1 MAKKKIKRNKRY
13 FNTYDGG
20 GLLGQFASWNE
31 GATKN
36 FMSSG
41 VGGALGKLGVS
52 GSGLGGIANGVAS
65 TVSGLI
71 NPSGNSTGVGNAM
84 QAIGSVASNIPGIG
98 GVIGAGVN
106 LVGGL
111 VNAAFGSNLNEEFI
125 AETED
130 KTRQQANYVSD
141 ANDNASLMSD
151 WRAYTDMAHVKKS
164 DVGSD
169 GWFSN
174 KAKNKTKELNKAID
188 RANFRAWGSLANT
201 AGNVD
206 RNNDY
211 LIMQNY
217 HSFGGPVRKANHYD
231 GGGFTDF
238 MNSGIAD
245 NIGNMF
251 QGLSTATG
259 GYDQVLQN
267 SLGRNNGSSY
277 FGIASTLGMGTYDI
291 MNTIRNLTK
300 SKREPLAKKIGLYA
314 DGGNLGMG
322 TEGGGVGIGSYAGIA
337 NSALKLAAN
346 AINEANNLE
355 DTSSIEEAITQ
366 HGNTMFGGDNS
377 SLMDQWASMNELDS
391 NVSMRDIRDK
401 SLFDDFLT
409 SVPASFEGF
418 NAGSSFGPWGAAIGG
433 VVGGVSS
440 VVGSIIGRNKAKDK
454 AKELNKMIEEA
465 NARNIASFNNAVEN
479 NESNLNMNALSQFYK
494 DGGSIHIKKKNRGKF
509 TDYCGGKVTSEC
521 IARGKRSS
529 SPTIRKRATFA
540 ANARK
545 WKHEDGGPL
554 DSLVSDINSRSKA
567 DFVQRLLD
575 PNRAYIPDWESDR
588 IATHKLS
595 YATDDNGAI
604 VFPNVQRID
613 GKLYDFTDPKNKRG
627 KWDALDSAIERGDT
641 LRMTPAQAEEFTKTY
656 KRYYPKGK
664 TFKAFGGP
672 LFTHGGIWSNG
683 ITEINEGGTH
693 EENPFEGVQMGVDPQ
708 GIPNLVEEGEVV
720 YNDYV
725 FSNRMKV
732 PKDVKKKLKTR
743 GNTFAEVAKELSK
756 ESEER
761 PNDPISKN
769 GLDAFMSALSESQEE
784 MRMKNENRR
793 NNRYAK
799 GGKLGKRFEGLGPDS
814 NWIDYGTLASHI
826 TSDQLERMME
836 LGVDGSDIP
845 LIGTSED
852 IDNAITRAAAKKGT
866 TTGNKSN
873 LSYLRY
879 APAIMSGISAF
890 SDIFSKPDYSAAD
903 RVASI
908 DIQPALVSADPIGQ
922 YLSYK
927 PLDRLFYINQLNK
940 NAAAIRRAINNNSG
954 GNRAAALAGILAAD
968 ASYGENLGKLARQA
982 EEYNQAL
989 RERVAGFNRQTDMF
1003 NSQQSMQAQAANQAS
1018 RNSATQMRLAQAERV
1033 AQLRQAAKDAYNA
1046 RRSNNLNSFITNLG
1060 NIGWENY
1067 QREMIN
1073 SNPALYYTLSGI
1085 GGVGYKGTTKK
1096 NGGKLKKK
1104 RRTTYA

>member
-1 MAKKKIKRNKRY
+1 MAKKRIKRNKRY

-52 GSGLGGIANGVAS
+52 SGGLGGLANGVAS

-151 WRAYTDMAHVKKS
+151 WGAYTDMAHVKKS

-188 RANFRAWGSLANT
+188 RANFRAWSSLANT
-201 AGNVD
+201 AGNID
-206 RNNDY
+206 TNNDMLAMSNFAAY
-211 LIMQNY
+211 
-217 HSFGGPVRKANHYD
+217 GGPLFSTGAIGYELAPRDLNNKQMKALGDMKLTSLPNSFNALPD
-231 GGGFTDF
+231 VSTINTFAKGGG
-238 MNSGIAD
+238 
-245 NIGNMF
+245 
-251 QGLSTATG
+251 
-259 GYDQVLQN
+259 
-267 SLGRNNGSSY
+267 
-277 FGIASTLGMGTYDI
+277 
-291 MNTIRNLTK
+291 
-300 SKREPLAKKIGLYA
+300 
-314 DGGNLGMG
+314 
-322 TEGGGVGIGSYAGIA
+322 
-337 NSALKLAAN
+337 
-346 AINEANNLE
+346 
-355 DTSSIEEAITQ
+355 
-366 HGNTMFGGDNS
+366 
-377 SLMDQWASMNELDS
+377 
-391 NVSMRDIRDK
+391 
-401 SLFDDFLT
+401 
-409 SVPASFEGF
+409 
-418 NAGSSFGPWGAAIGG
+418 
-433 VVGGVSS
+433 
-440 VVGSIIGRNKAKDK
+440 
-454 AKELNKMIEEA
+454 
-465 NARNIASFNNAVEN
+465 
-479 NESNLNMNALSQFYK
+479 
-494 DGGSIHIKKKNRGKF
+494 IHIKKKNRGKF

-545 WKHEDGGPL
+545 WKHEG
-554 DSLVSDINSRSKA
+554 
-567 DFVQRLLD
+567 
-575 PNRAYIPDWESDR
+575 
-588 IATHKLS
+588 
-595 YATDDNGAI
+595 
-604 VFPNVQRID
+604 
-613 GKLYDFTDPKNKRG
+613 
-627 KWDALDSAIERGDT
+627 
-641 LRMTPAQAEEFTKTY
+641 
-656 KRYYPKGK
+656 
-664 TFKAFGGP
+664 GGP
-672 LFTHGGIWSNG
+672 LFTHGGIWDNG
-683 ITEINEGGTH
+683 LTYINEGGSH

-732 PKDVKKKLKTR
+732 PKDVKKKLKTK
-743 GNTFAEVAKELSK
+743 GDTFAKAAKELSK

-784 MRMKNENRR
+784 LRMRNENRR
-793 NNRYAK
+793 ANRYAK
-799 GGKLGKRFEGLGPDS
+799 GGKLGKRFDGLGPDS
-814 NWIDYGTLASHI
+814 NWMDFGTLASPI
-826 TSDQLERMME
+826 SWEQIERMAE

-852 IDNAITRAAAKKGT
+852 IDDAITRAAAEKGVT
-866 TTGNKSN
+866 SGGGKSN

-903 RVASI
+903 RVASV
-908 DIQPALVSADPIGQ
+908 DVQPALVGTSPIGQ
-922 YLSYK
+922 YLSYR
-927 PLDRLFYINQLNK
+927 PLDRMFYINQLNK
-940 NAAAIRRAINNNSG
+940 NAAATRRAVNNNSG

-968 ASYGENLGKLARQA
+968 ANYGENLGKLARQA

-989 RERVAGFNRQTDMF
+989 KERVVGFNRQTDMF
-1003 NSQQSMQAQAANQAS
+1003 NSQQSMQAQTANQAS

-1046 RRSNNLNSFITNLG
+1046 RRSNNLNSFITNLD
-1060 NIGWENY
+1060 NIGWEDY

-1085 GGVGYKGTTKK
+1085 GGVGYKGTSKK

>member
-554 DSLVSDINSRSKA
+554 
-567 DFVQRLLD
+567 
-575 PNRAYIPDWESDR
+575 
-588 IATHKLS
+588 
-595 YATDDNGAI
+595 
-604 VFPNVQRID
+604 
-613 GKLYDFTDPKNKRG
+613 
-627 KWDALDSAIERGDT
+627 
-641 LRMTPAQAEEFTKTY
+641 
-656 KRYYPKGK
+656 
-664 TFKAFGGP
+664 
-672 LFTHGGIWSNG
+672 FTHGGIWSNG
-683 ITEINEGGTH
+683 ITTIDNGGTH

-732 PKDVKKKLKTR
+732 PKDVKKRLKTR

-814 NWIDYGTLASHI
+814 NWIDYDTLASHI